1 MRAWLRRT
9 LPVVS
14 VGALALVL
22 AVCGSSKTGTGN
34 SRVVAKTRHVTVRE
48 SQEVP
53 VVAPTLK
60 LFWELSSVQVRD
72 RSVADR
78 LLEADPRQPA
88 PALQPLGVD
97 FEGYQKALSE
107 AAGVRAAV
115 LFLPH
120 DADPAEEVRRHG
132 LAIDPWPEMAPPA
145 LLSGPEVDTLIL
157 FQPLTSAAAVGG
169 RQRPEALARI
179 ASLHGLAGLFLAE
192 ARPATRLDL
201 RLYQVQPRDWKRSVT
216 FEHTRCSAQLDAM
229 TFITLLTYEGGAT
242 DTQPTEISSESWGP
256 CALSPGGGLK
266 AVKAK
271 QSGRAVAGRPVVIA
285 SSYLSNPHPG
295 PLLSRWV
302 AVK

>member
-1 MRAWLRRT
+1 MKTWLRRT

-22 AVCGSSKTGTGN
+22 AACGSSKPAGTGN
-34 SRVVAKTRHVTVRE
+34 SRVVAKTRHVTIRE

-72 RSVADR
+72 PSAARR

-88 PALQPLGVD
+88 PVLQPLGVD

-120 DADPAEEVRRHG
+120 DADPVAEARRHG
-132 LAIDPWPEMAPPA
+132 LAVDPWPETAPPA
-145 LLSGPEVDTLIL
+145 LLSGPAVDTLIL
-157 FQPLTSAAAVGG
+157 FQPPVAARV
-169 RQRPEALARI
+169 
-179 ASLHGLAGLFLAE
+179 ASLHGLAGLLLAE
-192 ARPATRLDL
+192 TRPANRLDPA
-201 RLYQVQPRDWKRSVT
+201 LYQVQPRDWKRSAT
-216 FEHTRCSAQLDAM
+216 FEHTRCSAPLDAT
-229 TFITLLTYEGGAT
+229 TFITQLTYDGGAT
-242 DTQPTEISSESWGP
+242 DVQPNELSKESWGP
-256 CALSPGGGLK
+256 CALSPAGGLK
-266 AVKAK
+266 AVKAR
-271 QSGRAVAGRPVVIA
+271 QPGRAAAGRPVIIA
-285 SSYLSNPHPG
+285 SSYLANPYPG
-295 PLLSRWV
+295 PLLARWV

>member
-1 MRAWLRRT
+1 MRACLRCT

-14 VGALALVL
+14 AGALALVL
-22 AVCGSSKTGTGN
+22 AACGSSKQAGAGN

-48 SQEVP
+48 SQEVA

-60 LFWELSSVQVRD
+60 LFWELASVQVRD
-72 RSVADR
+72 PSVARR
-78 LLEADPRQPA
+78 LLDADPRQPA

-97 FEGYQKALSE
+97 FEAYQKKLSE
-107 AAGVRAAV
+107 VAGVHAAV

-120 DADPAEEVRRHG
+120 DADPAAEARRHG

-145 LLSGPEVDTLIL
+145 LLSGPEVDTLVL
-157 FQPLTSAAAVGG
+157 FQPLTSARV
-169 RQRPEALARI
+169 

-192 ARPATRLDL
+192 AGPANRLDR
-201 RLYQVQPRDWKRSVT
+201 RLYQVQPREWKQSAT
-216 FEHTRCSAQLDAM
+216 FEHTRCSEQLDAT
-229 TFITLLTYEGGAT
+229 TFVTQLTYEGGVT
-242 DTQPTEISSESWGP
+242 DAQPTEISQESWGP
-256 CALSPGGGLK
+256 CGLSPENGLK

-271 QSGRAVAGRPVVIA
+271 QSGRAAAGRPVIIA
-285 SSYLSNPHPG
+285 SSYLLNPHPS

>member
-9 LPVVS
+9 LPIIS

-22 AVCGSSKTGTGN
+22 AACGSSKTAGTGN

-48 SQEVP
+48 SQEVA

-60 LFWELSSVQVRD
+60 LFWDLSSVQVRD
-72 RSVADR
+72 PSVARR
-78 LLEADPRQPA
+78 LLDADPRQPA
-88 PALQPLGVD
+88 AALQPLGVD
-97 FEGYQKALSE
+97 FEAYEKALAE
-107 AAGVRAAV
+107 TAGVRAAV

-120 DADPAEEVRRHG
+120 DADPVEEARRHG
-132 LAIDPWPEMAPPA
+132 LAVDSWPEMAPPA

-157 FQPLTSAAAVGG
+157 FQPQTS
-169 RQRPEALARI
+169 ARI

-192 ARPATRLDL
+192 TKPASRLDR
-201 RLYQVQPRDWKRSVT
+201 RLYQVQPREWKLSVT
-216 FEHTRCSAQLDAM
+216 FEHTRCSAQLDAT
-229 TFITLLTYEGGAT
+229 TFITQLTYEGGAT
-242 DTQPTEISSESWGP
+242 DVQPTEISEKSWGP
-256 CALSPGGGLK
+256 CALAPENGLK

-271 QSGRAVAGRPVVIA
+271 QPGRAAAGRPVVIA
-285 SSYLSNPHPG
+285 SSYLLDPHPS

>member
-1 MRAWLRRT
+1 MRAWLRCT
-9 LPVVS
+9 LPIVC

-22 AVCGSSKTGTGN
+22 AACGSSKKAGTGN

-48 SQEVP
+48 SQEVA

-72 RSVADR
+72 PAVARR
-78 LLEADPRQPA
+78 LLEVDPRQPA
-88 PALQPLGVD
+88 AALQPLGVD

-107 AAGVRAAV
+107 AAGVRAAI

-120 DADPAEEVRRHG
+120 GADPAAEARRHG

-145 LLSGPEVDTLIL
+145 LLSGPEVDTLVL
-157 FQPLTSAAAVGG
+157 FQPPVA
-169 RQRPEALARI
+169 ARI

-192 ARPATRLDL
+192 ARPANRLAL
-201 RLYQVQPRDWKRSVT
+201 ALYQVQPRDWKRSVT
-216 FEHTRCSAQLDAM
+216 FEHTRCSEQLDAM
-229 TFITLLTYEGGAT
+229 TFITQLTYEGGAT
-242 DTQPTEISSESWGP
+242 EVQPTEISPESWGP

-266 AVKAK
+266 AVKAR
-271 QSGRAVAGRPVVIA
+271 QSGRAAAGRPVIIA
-285 SSYLSNPHPG
+285 SSYLSNPYPG
-295 PLLSRWV
+295 PLLARWV